1 MRVVSQF
8 DIDSLECGKLDSA
21 VFQLAILLYPTD
33 LYNEKFLIKMRDC
46 ILNLKKDHLLK
57 KWLNQLSQKKNYTTK
72 ENDKISYIN
81 EILNSPF
88 NLITDQKI
96 KNEVIDLIS
105 EIPENTVVEKLIRS
119 YLYLMIGNITQSDN
133 TLKSIMSMAPR
144 EFYRGFKYKHSI
156 YHDQG
161 LVHLNKIFEK
171 LSNHPTDRLTF
182 FVFLE
187 YLKSY
192 TNSAELLQLIDS
204 LDVKDCSSRLF
215 LRYTES
221 IAPELISFLKV
232 KKIKSLEQTN
242 LILKKKFSFELLAY
256 WMIPFLETDLLFSQ
270 EIGADLK
277 KIENGDMLW
286 HSYLMTDEKMADF
299 YIKNNG
305 GASLKR
311 REELRD
317 YLKTDADFMLS
328 LYRLIQLGDIDTGLV
343 EQLIKFQSHD

>member
-1 MRVVSQF
+1 
-8 DIDSLECGKLDSA
+8 
-21 VFQLAILLYPTD
+21 
-33 LYNEKFLIKMRDC
+33 MRDC

-57 KWLNQLSQKKNYTTK
+57 KWLNQVSEKKTYTTK

-81 EILNSPF
+81 DILNSPF

-105 EIPENTVVEKLIRS
+105 EIPEDTVVEKLIRS

-133 TLKSIMSMAPR
+133 ALKSIISMAPR
-144 EFYRGFKYKHSI
+144 EFYRGFKYKRSI

-161 LVHLNKIFEK
+161 LIHLNKIFEK
-171 LSNHPTDRLTF
+171 LSKHPTDRLTF
-182 FVFLE
+182 YVFLE

-192 TNSAELLQLIDS
+192 TNSTEFLHLLDS
-204 LDVKDCSSRLF
+204 LDVKDYNSRLF

-221 IAPELISFLKV
+221 IAPELIAFLKV
-232 KKIKSLEQTN
+232 KKMKSLDQTN

-256 WMIPFLETDLLFSQ
+256 WMIPFIEADLIFSQ
-270 EIGADLK
+270 EIGDDLK

-286 HSYLMTDEKMADF
+286 HSYLLTDEKMADF

-305 GASLKR
+305 VTSLKR

-317 YLKTDADFMLS
+317 YLKNDADFMLS
-328 LYRLIQLGDIDTGLV
+328 LYRLIQLGDIETGLV

>member
-8 DIDSLECGKLDSA
+8 DIDSLDCARSDSA

-33 LYNEKFLIKMRDC
+33 QYNEKFLIKTRDC

-57 KWLNQLSQKKNYTTK
+57 KWLNQLSLKKKYTPK

-81 EILNSPF
+81 DILNSPF

-96 KNEVIDLIS
+96 KNEVIDLLS

-144 EFYRGFKYKHSI
+144 EFYRGFHYKNSI
-156 YHDQG
+156 FHEQG
-161 LVHLNKIFEK
+161 IVHLNKIFEK
-171 LSNHPTDRLTF
+171 LSKHPTDRLTF
-182 FVFLE
+182 YVFLE

-192 TNSAELLQLIDS
+192 TNSTELLQMLDS
-204 LDVKDCSSRLF
+204 LDVKDYSSRLF

-221 IAPELISFLKV
+221 IAPELLSFLKV
-232 KKIKSLEQTN
+232 KKMKSLEQTN
-242 LILKKKFSFELLAY
+242 LIVKKKFSFELLAY
-256 WMIPFLETDLLFSQ
+256 WMIPFVETDFLFSP

-277 KIENGDMLW
+277 KIEDGDMLW
-286 HSYLMTDEKMADF
+286 HSYLLTDEKMADF

-305 GASLKR
+305 VTSLKR

-317 YLKTDADFMLS
+317 YLKNDADFMLS

-343 EQLIKFQSHD
+343 DQLIKFQSHD